1 MKKTFEIDVDSAE
14 AIINSRAI
22 IEDALTPYK
31 GIEVTYVG
39 FTDADGEPFEWTD
52 KRGNTEEY
60 AIVSFNAMNEHQLEE
75 SVEAFEEGDYQSAVN
90 NNMSMRMPVHKAQ
103 ELSAKMLGTL
113 ICHYVKLKDE
123 DGEFTGEEALM
134 PKSFAPIASKVAKRV
149 SLADIL
155 ASKKGKKGDKASK
168 DKPKKVKLAEAD
180 NDDEESP
187 KAKKKDKKDKK
198 EKKARS

>member
-39 FTDADGEPFEWTD
+39 LTDADGEPFEWTD

-60 AIVSFNAMNEHQLEE
+60 AIVSFNAMNEHQLEQ

-90 NNMSMRMPVHKAQ
+90 NNMSMRMLVHKAQ
-103 ELSAKMLGTL
+103 ELSPKMLGTL

-149 SLADIL
+149 SLKDLL
-155 ASKKGKKGDKASK
+155 ASKKGKKDDKKASK

-180 NDDEESP
+180 DVEEP